1 MARGNVQ
8 NTIASR
14 SSSRSSL
21 QPNEMAI
28 GVREVAACSDTHSTV
43 FLGHSAECANP

>member
-1 MARGNVQ
+1 MFRTPLLPDLRPEVALHR
-8 NTIASR
+8 
-14 SSSRSSL
+14 
-21 QPNEMAI
+21 NEMAI